1 MPTHDRPLSPHLQVY
16 KLHTKIAPVLSI
28 SHRLTGMLMFL
39 IGTMFVMYWLGAAAY
54 GPESFATAQAL
65 YGSVLGYLVL
75 FGWTMVIMYHLSNGI
90 RHLVWDTGRQVSIVG
105 VRTTGLVMLAAVAG
119 MTTLIW
125 IVGLAVAL

>member
-39 IGTMFVMYWLGAAAY
+39 IGTVFVMYWLGAAAY
-54 GPESFATAQAL
+54 GPESFATAQAV

-90 RHLVWDTGRQVSIVG
+90 RHLVWDAGRQVSIAG

-119 MTTLIW
+119 MTALIW
-125 IVGLAVAL
+125 IVGLSVAL